1 MAIIIGDKVFR
12 NPQEQIQKNKEDIEA
27 LKKLA
32 LVGLA
37 VKDIVPT
44 AADLEDIEDPEQGDI
59 YAVGAAKP
67 YTLYVYNDSQW
78 VDFGLFPAPGPQG
91 PQGVQGIPG
100 PQGPTGATG
109 PQGLQG
115 PQGPKGDA
123 GIQGP
128 RGYKGNKGDT
138 GAQGPAGP
146 SVWGGITGDI
156 DSQTDLKNALDSK
169 QSKLYKHTI
178 AVRID
183 YSLTSFVVVSK
194 IATPSTT
201 VKECL
206 ELGNNA
212 VCFYTNEVAVSG
224 GHTLINLIDVW
235 YSAED
240 EVGGLTYIGFQAS
253 PTPITELVDI
263 NTEDNIIT
271 FVSDTIT
278 EL

>member
-1 MAIIIGDKVFR
+1 MAIEIDGVIFR

-59 YAVGAAKP
+59 YAVGSAKP

-78 VDFGLFPAPGPQG
+78 KDFGLFPAPGPQG
-91 PQGVQGIPG
+91 PQGIQGIPG

-109 PQGLQG
+109 PQGIPG

-128 RGYKGNKGDT
+128 RGYKGAKGDT

-146 SVWGGITGDI
+146 SVWGGITGEI

-169 QSKLYKHTI
+169 QSKLYRHYI
-178 AVRID
+178 AVDIVD
-183 YSLTSFVVVSK
+183 SNNKEAVIVVDTISSKSTSFTDQDFLDK
-194 IATPSTT
+194 FSTSDGY
-201 VKECL
+201 VGVFYCEDEDDESIPC
-206 ELGNNA
+206 
-212 VCFYTNEVAVSG
+212 CFYQ
-224 GHTLINLIDVW
+224 
-235 YSAED
+235 YSAEPP
-240 EVGGLTYIGFQAS
+240 VLTIVYTNSSGLHTFTCVSWSVSADD
-253 PTPITELVDI
+253 ITEL
-263 NTEDNIIT
+263 
-271 FVSDTIT
+271 
-278 EL
+278 